1 MSVKVRIPPI
11 LQEFTGG
18 QGIVEVSGRNF
29 RECLDELE
37 VQFAGIKGQL
47 YDKRGNLDAIHE
59 IYINGESAYPDELSR
74 PLEDGDVVS
83 IVMLYMGG

>member
-1 MSVKVRIPPI
+1 MSVKIRIPPI
-11 LQEFTGG
+11 LQELLGTPD
-18 QGIVEVSGRNF
+18 IVEMPGCNF

-37 VQFAGIKGQL
+37 IQFPGIKGQL
-47 YDKRGNLDAIHE
+47 YDKHGHLSG
-59 IYINGESAYPDELSR
+59 IYDIYVNDKSAYPNELSK